1 MPETYQREFSEASQ
15 PSQVLRCCIVTFARS
30 SLLLLPHTECHLL
43 RPAQQVWIE
52 SGGCTLWEK
61 DTRDRI
67 KVLKMGPETQD
78 LLGQEP
84 CSLEPHHF

>member
-1 MPETYQREFSEASQ
+1 MPETYQWGFSEASQ
-15 PSQVLRCCIVTFARS
+15 PSQVLRRCIVTFAHS
-30 SLLLLPHTECHLL
+30 CLLLLPHAGCHLL

-67 KVLKMGPETQD
+67 KVLKMGPEAQD